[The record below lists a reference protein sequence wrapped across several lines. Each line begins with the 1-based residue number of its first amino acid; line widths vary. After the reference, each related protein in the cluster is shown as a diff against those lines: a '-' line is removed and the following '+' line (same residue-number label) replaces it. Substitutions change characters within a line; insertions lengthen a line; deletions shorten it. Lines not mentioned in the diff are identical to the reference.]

1 MFDINNEVNT
11 EKMNLNKKAEMGMGT
26 LIIFI
31 AMILVAAIAAAVLIS
46 TTSSLQNK
54 ALETGSATTQ
64 EVGTSMN
71 VLEIYGEDGSED
83 ETVDGFA
90 TIVKLSAGSDSIR
103 FEDLLVTLSLSNDS
117 EDYSYDADAQF
128 DCDDI
133 GTGTVSA
140 GEYTVEY
147 SLEGPNNR
155 PGFLTPGDVA
165 KVCFGSPRAVGETE
179 RIRLS
184 LIPRVGTVNTIE
196 TALPNLIIDQRQQ
209 IFP

>member
-1 MFDINNEVNT
+1 
-11 EKMNLNKKAEMGMGT
+11 MNLNKKAEMGMGT

-31 AMILVAAIAAAVLIS
+31 TMILVAAIAAAVLIS

-83 ETVDGFA
+83 ETVEGFA
-90 TIVKLSAGSDSIR
+90 TILKLSAGSDSIR
-103 FEDLLVTLSLSNDS
+103 FQDLLVSLSLSDVS
-117 EDYSYDADAQF
+117 EDYAYNDSGF
-128 DCDDI
+128 TCEDI
-133 GTGTVSA
+133 SNSTTANSTFGYV
-140 GEYTVEY
+140 VEY

-155 PGFLTPGDVA
+155 EGFLTPGEVA

-184 LIPRVGTVNTIE
+184 VIPRVGTPNTIE
-196 TALPNLIIDQRQQ
+196 TSLPNLIIDTRQQ